1 VWDTLQRTGR
11 PDANAGL
18 MPDRG
23 TGTARRTQVAA
34 AVVASVLTADGLLHL
49 FWATGGTWPAHDD
62 RGLSLAVLGMDV
74 PFTAP
79 NLIPLAA
86 MLFCGAGAVVAR
98 ARLGRGH
105 RFGRFTQLAAL
116 AVTCGVSARAA
127 AGVVW
132 ACGSGIGL
140 DAHPGS
146 TFHLLNIAVYTPL
159 CAGLAVAAGTVLRG
173 EDPIRV

>member
-1 VWDTLQRTGR
+1 MWETLQRTDRPAASTGR
-11 PDANAGL
+11 TPTTG
-18 MPDRG
+18 PDR
-23 TGTARRTQVAA
+23 RTRAAA

-49 FWATGGTWPAHDD
+49 SWATGATWPAHSD

-74 PFTAP
+74 PFTP
-79 NLIPLAA
+79 PVLIPLATV
-86 MLFCGAGAVVAR
+86 LFCGAGAVIAR

-105 RFGRFTQLAAL
+105 RYGRLLHLATL

-146 TFHLLNIAVYTPL
+146 AFHWLNIALYTPL